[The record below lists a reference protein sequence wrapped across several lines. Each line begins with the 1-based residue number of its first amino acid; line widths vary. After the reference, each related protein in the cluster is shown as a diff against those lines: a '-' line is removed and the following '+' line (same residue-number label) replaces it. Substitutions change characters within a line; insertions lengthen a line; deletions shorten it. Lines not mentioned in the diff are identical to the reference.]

1 MKRDGAKALILYVED
16 DAVISEM
23 YKLRLDAEGYDVRV
37 AVNGREGI
45 ELAEK
50 ERPDLILLDILMEE
64 MDGFDTLRNLKT
76 HILCKKIPV
85 VMLTNLDGD
94 MIIRQA
100 RDLGALDLWVKTK
113 ATPSEVVAG
122 VKKILGK

>member
-76 HILCKKIPV
+76 HILCKKFP
-85 VMLTNLDGD
+85 
-94 MIIRQA
+94 
-100 RDLGALDLWVKTK
+100 
-113 ATPSEVVAG
+113 
-122 VKKILGK
+122 